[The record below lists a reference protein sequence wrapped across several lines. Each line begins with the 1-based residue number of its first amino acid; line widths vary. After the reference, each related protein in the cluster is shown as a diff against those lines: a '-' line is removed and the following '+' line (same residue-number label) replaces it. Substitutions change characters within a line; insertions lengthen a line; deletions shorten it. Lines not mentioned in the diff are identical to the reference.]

1 MCAEKKQISN
11 VLRLCGEIGEIQ
23 ANQVKGLRHDSNGV
37 GVCVQVQGSVGR
49 HRFL

>member
-11 VLRLCGEIGEIQ
+11 VLRLCGEIQ
-23 ANQVKGLRHDSNGV
+23 ANQVKGLRHDSDGV

-49 HRFL
+49 YRFL